1 AFIEECLKIVES
13 LRSDIYNQESRASY
27 FASARAYNEF
37 LIDLLM
43 RLDRANPGQGYD
55 ALAVEASE
63 RARARGL
70 LELLTEAGAAIRHG
84 VDAALL
90 EEERALARRLNAK
103 AQQLTQRNSPEQ
115 AAALN
120 REIGQLENDYEQAQ
134 AAIRRASP
142 RYAALTSPQPLKFS
156 EIQRQLD
163 EETLFLEYALGE
175 ERSFLWAITTNALA
189 SYELP
194 KREQVEQAARRVYDL
209 LTARGR
215 SLKGETTP
223 RSRARLAEADA
234 QLSEALRQ
242 LSQTLLSPV
251 AAELGN
257 RRLIIV
263 AE

>member
-1 AFIEECLKIVES
+1 VQNLSLEEAILNHLSLVYHTLGRDEKAIELAERALAIARNSKHRKNEAEALYNLAQIARGGGDLVRARAFIEECLKIVES

-37 LIDLLM
+37 LIDLLI

-70 LELLTEAGAAIRHG
+70 LELLTEAGADIRHG

-90 EEERALARRLNAK
+90 EQERALARRLNAK

-163 EETLFLEYALGE
+163 EETLFLEYALG
-175 ERSFLWAITTNALA
+175 
-189 SYELP
+189 
-194 KREQVEQAARRVYDL
+194 
-209 LTARGR
+209 
-215 SLKGETTP
+215 
-223 RSRARLAEADA
+223 
-234 QLSEALRQ
+234 
-242 LSQTLLSPV
+242 
-251 AAELGN
+251 
-257 RRLIIV
+257 
-263 AE
+263 